1 MPASAKSLNPTM
13 PHTQADKILARLAL
27 TPGQWVPMPELA
39 SVSGAY
45 AVHSRVSDLRSAG
58 HIIDVRV
65 EGTRP
70 RRSAYRLMSPVQTTM
85 PFAP

>member
-1 MPASAKSLNPTM
+1 MSSTLPTIVI
-13 PHTQADKILARLAL
+13 TQADRILARLAL

-45 AVHSRVSDLRSAG
+45 AVHSRIADLRAAG
-58 HIIDVRV
+58 HAIEVKI

-70 RRSAYRLMSPVQTTM
+70 RCSYYRLTSPVQTRM
-85 PFAP
+85 PFAR